1 MQPGTRGDPLTK
13 TDLFK
18 FIAGHKLGVV
28 GTISPDGAPQS
39 ALVGI
44 AVAPEL
50 EIIFDTVASSRKYT
64 NLLANPAA
72 SFVIGWTGEVTVQY
86 EGRAFQPAGA
96 ELSRYQQIYF
106 EAYPDGPDRLSWPG
120 IAYFVVR
127 PRWIRYSDYD
137 QRPPLTEEFK
147 F

>member
-1 MQPGTRGDPLTK
+1 MTK
-13 TDLFK
+13 ADLFT
-18 FIAGHKLGVV
+18 FLAGHKLGVL
-28 GTISPDGAPQS
+28 GTISPEGAPQS

-44 AVAPEL
+44 AVTPEL
-50 EIIFDTVASSRKYT
+50 EIIFDTVASSRKYA

-72 SFVIGWTGEVTVQY
+72 SFAIGWAGEVTVQH

-96 ELSRYQQIYF
+96 ELTRYQQVYF
-106 EAYPDGPDRLSWPG
+106 AAWPDGPDRLSWPG

-127 PRWIRYSDYD
+127 PKWIRYSDFD
-137 QRPPLTEEFK
+137 QRRPQIEEFS

>member
-1 MQPGTRGDPLTK
+1 MAK
-13 TDLFK
+13 E
-18 FIAGHKLGVV
+18 KLGVL
-28 GTISPDGAPQS
+28 GYISAQGAPQS

-44 AVAPEL
+44 AVTPDL
-50 EIIFDTVASSRKYT
+50 EVIFDTVASSRKYG

-72 SFVIGWTGEVTVQY
+72 SLVIGWAGEVTVQY
-86 EGRAFQPAGA
+86 EGRAFQPVGA

-127 PRWIRYSDYD
+127 PKWIRYSDYD
-137 QRPPLTEEFK
+137 QRPPQIEEFK

>member
-1 MQPGTRGDPLTK
+1 VTK
-13 TDLFK
+13 TELFK
-18 FIAGHKLGVV
+18 FMAKEKLGVL
-28 GTISPDGAPQS
+28 GYISAQGAPRS

-44 AVAPEL
+44 AVTPEL
-50 EIIFDTVASSRKYT
+50 EIIFDTVASSRKYA

-72 SFVIGWTGEVTVQY
+72 SFVIGWAGEVTVQY
-86 EGRAFQPAGA
+86 EGQAFQPAGA

-127 PRWIRYSDYD
+127 PKWIRYSDYD
-137 QRPPLTEEFK
+137 QRPPLIEEFK